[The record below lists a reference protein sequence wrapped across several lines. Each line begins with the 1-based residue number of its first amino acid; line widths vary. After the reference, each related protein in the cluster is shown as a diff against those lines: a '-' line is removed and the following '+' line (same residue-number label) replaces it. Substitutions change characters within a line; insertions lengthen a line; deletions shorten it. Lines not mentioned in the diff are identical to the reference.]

1 MTDRHEKVKHY
12 LDQMC
17 SQVKAREVHTD
28 LRDELGNHMEEMMLD
43 KQQEG
48 FTHEEAAMYAI
59 EQMGDPAVVGKSMHR
74 LHRHRMHWGLL
85 VGLLG
90 LATVSLLLMWI
101 FTTNVTVKIYQEL
114 YSNHVIYTVMGFIF
128 MLFFIYFDYR
138 KFKEAAWWI
147 YILLNAML
155 WINPV
160 LSSTYN
166 GLKRFWVLPFGFVL
180 DVTTVSMWVLPL
192 VIGTIMLDKLHS
204 NCNIPSIL
212 AYIAMVT
219 IPAVL
224 LFQTLDWVR
233 LFLFGIMSIILF
245 GWLTRKWLYTV
256 VGAVI
261 TGSIFVLLLFF
272 ADQYGRLER
281 LTVVLNLQ
289 DNPSGSG
296 YSNYSITEVIR
307 SAGWWGNGIDTTFDR
322 FKTSYFNYPGVLLI
336 DVFGWS
342 AGILLLVGI
351 IWFVASMM
359 KMLPRIRDGFG
370 RMIIV
375 SITAMF
381 AMQIIYSLAMTTGKA
396 PILSISFPFIGYGN
410 HLMFDYAMLGLLLGI
425 YRRKDTISKKNEKMR
440 QKVDADPMIS
450 S

>member
-1 MTDRHEKVKHY
+1 MTDRHEKIKQY

-17 SQVKAREVHTD
+17 IQVKAREVHTD

-43 KQQEG
+43 KEQEG
-48 FTHEEAAMYAI
+48 LSQEEAAAYAI

-85 VGLLG
+85 VGLIG
-90 LATVSLLLMWI
+90 LSIISLLLMWI
-101 FTTNVTVKIYQEL
+101 FTTNVTVKMYQDL

-138 KFKEAAWWI
+138 KFKRAAWWI

-155 WINPV
+155 WINPM

-166 GLKRFWVLPFGFVL
+166 GINRFWVLPFGFVL
-180 DVTTVSMWVLPL
+180 DVTTFSMWVLPL
-192 VIGTIMLDKLHS
+192 TIGAIIMDKLRS
-204 NCNIPSIL
+204 NFNMQSMMT
-212 AYIAMVT
+212 YISMVAL
-219 IPAVL
+219 PAVL
-224 LFQTLDWVR
+224 LFQMSDWVR
-233 LFLFGIMSIILF
+233 LFLLGTMSIILF
-245 GWLTRKWLYTV
+245 GWITRKWLYTAM
-256 VGAVI
+256 GAVI

-272 ADQYGRLER
+272 MDQYGRLER
-281 LTVVLNLQ
+281 LSVVLNLQ
-289 DNPSGSG
+289 DDPYGIG
-296 YSNYSITEVIR
+296 YSNNSIIEVIR
-307 SAGWWGNGIDTTFDR
+307 SAGWWGNGIDTTFDM
-322 FKTSYFNYPGVLLI
+322 FKTSYYNYPGVLLI

-342 AGILLLVGI
+342 AGILLLAGV

-359 KMLPRIRDGFG
+359 KILPRIRDDFG

-410 HLMFDYAMLGLLLGI
+410 HLIYDYAMLGLLLGI
-425 YRRKDTISKKNEKMR
+425 YRRKDTISKRNEKIR
-440 QKVDADPMIS
+440 QKVDADPLIS

>member
-12 LDQMC
+12 LDQVC

-85 VGLLG
+85 VGLIG
-90 LATVSLLLMWI
+90 LSITSLLLIWI
-101 FTTNVTVKIYQEL
+101 FTTNVADEKYQSL
-114 YSNHVIYTVMGFIF
+114 FNNHMIYTIMGLTF

-138 KFKEAAWWI
+138 KLKKAAWWI
-147 YILLNAML
+147 YILLNVLL
-155 WINPV
+155 WINPMI
-160 LSSTYN
+160 STNFY
-166 GLKRFWVLPFGFVL
+166 GMSRFLIAPLGFVIDL
-180 DVTTVSMWVLPL
+180 TTASVWILPL
-192 VIGTIMLDKLHS
+192 AIGAIVLEKLRS
-204 NCNIPSIL
+204 NCNMQSIL
-212 AYIAMVT
+212 TYIAMVAL
-219 IPAVL
+219 PEVL
-224 LFQTLDWVR
+224 LFQMSDWVR
-233 LFLFGIMSIILF
+233 MFLFGIMSIILF
-245 GWLTRKWLYTV
+245 GWLTRKWLYTAL
-256 VGAVI
+256 GAVV

-281 LTVVLNLQ
+281 LSVVLNLQ
-289 DNPSGSG
+289 DDPYGG
-296 YSNYSITEVIR
+296 YSNISIIEIIQ
-307 SAGWWGNGIDTTFDR
+307 SAGWWGNGIDTTFDM
-322 FKTSYFNYPGVLLI
+322 FKTSYLDYPGVLLI

-351 IWFVASMM
+351 IWFVASMV
-359 KMLPRIRDGFG
+359 KILPRIRDDFG
-370 RMIIV
+370 RMIII
-375 SITAMF
+375 SITSMF
-381 AMQIIYSLAMTTGKA
+381 ALQIIYSLAMTTGKV
-396 PILSISFPFIGYGN
+396 PILSIVFPLIGYGN
-410 HLMFDYAMLGLLLGI
+410 HLLFEYAMLGLLLGI
-425 YRRKDTISKKNEKMR
+425 YRRKDTNSKRNEKMR

>member
-1 MTDRHEKVKHY
+1 MTDRHEKIKHY
-12 LDQMC
+12 LDQLC

-43 KQQEG
+43 KEQEG
-48 FTHEEAAMYAI
+48 LSQEEAAAYAI

-74 LHRHRMHWGLL
+74 LHRHRIHWGLL
-85 VGLLG
+85 VGLIG

-101 FTTNVTVKIYQEL
+101 FTTNVADVKYQPL
-114 YSNHVIYTVMGFIF
+114 YSNHMIYTIMGLTF

-138 KFKEAAWWI
+138 KLKKAAWWI
-147 YILLNAML
+147 YILLNALL
-155 WINPV
+155 WINPMI
-160 LSSTYN
+160 STNFY
-166 GLKRFWVLPFGFVL
+166 GMSRFLIAPLGFVIDL
-180 DVTTVSMWVLPL
+180 TTASVWILPL
-192 VIGTIMLDKLHS
+192 AIGAIMLDKLRS
-204 NCNIPSIL
+204 NCNIQSIL
-212 AYIAMVT
+212 TYIAMVAL
-219 IPAVL
+219 PLVL
-224 LFQTLDWVR
+224 LFQMSDWVR
-233 LFLFGIMSIILF
+233 MFLFGTMSIILF

-256 VGAVI
+256 VGAVV

-281 LTVVLNLQ
+281 LSVVLNLQ
-289 DNPSGSG
+289 DDPYGSG
-296 YSNYSITEVIR
+296 YSNNSIIEIIR
-307 SAGWWGNGIDTTFDR
+307 SAGWWGNGIDTTFDM
-322 FKTSYFNYPGVLLI
+322 FKTSYFDYPGVLLI

-351 IWFVASMM
+351 IWFVASMV

-381 AMQIIYSLAMTTGKA
+381 ALQIFYSLAMTTGKA

-425 YRRKDTISKKNEKMR
+425 YRRKDTISKKNEKIR
-440 QKVDADPMIS
+440 QKVDADPMTS

>member
-1 MTDRHEKVKHY
+1 MTDRHEKIKHY
-12 LDQMC
+12 LDQLC

-43 KQQEG
+43 KEQEG
-48 FTHEEAAMYAI
+48 LSQEEAAAYAI

-85 VGLLG
+85 VGLIG
-90 LATVSLLLMWI
+90 LSITSLLLIWI
-101 FTTNVTVKIYQEL
+101 FTTNVADEKYQSL
-114 YSNHVIYTVMGFIF
+114 YRGHVVYTVIGVMM

-138 KFKEAAWWI
+138 KLKRAAWCI
-147 YILLNAML
+147 YILLNVML
-155 WINPV
+155 WISPMITTDIHGN
-160 LSSTYN
+160 SRYW
-166 GLKRFWVLPFGFVL
+166 GLFGL
-180 DVTTVSMWVLPL
+180 TIDLTTASVWILPL
-192 VIGTIMLDKLHS
+192 AIGAIMLDKLRS
-204 NCNIPSIL
+204 NCNMQSIL
-212 AYIAMVT
+212 TYIAM
-219 IPAVL
+219 IMFPAVL

-245 GWLTRKWLYTV
+245 GWLTKKWLYTV
-256 VGAVI
+256 IGAVV

-281 LTVVLNLQ
+281 LSVVLNLQ
-289 DNPSGSG
+289 DDPYGSG
-296 YSNYSITEVIR
+296 YSNNSIIEVIQ
-307 SAGWWGNGIDTTFDR
+307 SSGWWGNGIDTTFDK
-322 FKTSYFNYPGVLLI
+322 FKTSYYDYPGVLLI

-351 IWFVASMM
+351 IWFVISMM
-359 KMLPRIRDGFG
+359 KMLPRIRDDFG

-375 SITAMF
+375 SITAVF
-381 AMQIIYSLAMTTGKA
+381 ALQIIYSLAMTTGKA

-410 HLMFDYAMLGLLLGI
+410 HLMFDYAMLGLLLGV
-425 YRRKDTISKKNEKMR
+425 YRRKDTHSKRNEKIR
-440 QKVDADPMIS
+440 QKVDADPMTS

>member
-1 MTDRHEKVKHY
+1 MTDRHEKIKHY

-17 SQVKAREVHTD
+17 GQVKAREVHTD

-43 KQQEG
+43 KEQEG
-48 FTHEEAAMYAI
+48 LGQEEAATYAI

-85 VGLLG
+85 TGLLG

-101 FTTNVTVKIYQEL
+101 FTTNVTVQMYQDL

-128 MLFFIYFDYR
+128 MLSFIYFDYR
-138 KFKEAAWWI
+138 KLKRAAWWI
-147 YILLNAML
+147 YILLNVML

-166 GLKRFWVLPFGFVL
+166 GINRFWVLPFGFVL

-192 VIGTIMLDKLHS
+192 AIGAITLDKLRS
-204 NCNIPSIL
+204 RCGVQSL
-212 AYIAMVT
+212 LTYFAMVAL
-219 IPAVL
+219 PAVL
-224 LFQTLDWVR
+224 LFQISDWVR
-233 LFLFGIMSIILF
+233 LFLFGIVSVVLF
-245 GWLTRKWLYTV
+245 GWITRKWLYTTIA
-256 VGAVI
+256 AVF
-261 TGSIFVLLLFF
+261 TGSVAVLLLFF
-272 ADQYGRLER
+272 GDQYGRLER
-281 LTVVLNLQ
+281 LSVVLNLQ
-289 DNPSGSG
+289 DDPNGDG
-296 YSNYSITEVIR
+296 FYNNSIMNIVQ
-307 SAGWWGNGIDTTFDR
+307 SAGWWGNGVDTTFDR
-322 FKTSYFNYPGVLLI
+322 FKTSYIDYPGVLLI

-351 IWFVASMM
+351 IWFVASMV

-370 RMIIV
+370 RMIMV

-381 AMQIIYSLAMTTGKA
+381 ALQTIYSLAMTTGKV

-425 YRRKDTISKKNEKMR
+425 YRRKDTISKKNEKIR

>member
-1 MTDRHEKVKHY
+1 MTNRDERIQHY
-12 LDQMC
+12 LDHMC
-17 SQVKAREVHTD
+17 VEVKAREVHND
-28 LRDELGNHMEEMMLD
+28 LRDELGNHMEEIILD
-43 KQQEG
+43 KEQEG
-48 FTHEEAAMYAI
+48 YTEEEAIAYAI

-85 VGLLG
+85 VGLIALSII
-90 LATVSLLLMWI
+90 SLFLMWV
-101 FTTNVTVKIYQEL
+101 FTINVADEKYQFL
-114 YSNHVIYTVMGFIF
+114 YRNHVVYTVIGVML

-138 KFKEAAWWI
+138 KLKKAAWWI
-147 YILLNAML
+147 YILLNVML
-155 WINPV
+155 WISPMITTDIYGNSRYWS
-160 LSSTYN
+160 LF
-166 GLKRFWVLPFGFVL
+166 GLTL
-180 DVTTVSMWVLPL
+180 DLTTASVWILPL
-192 VIGTIMLDKLHS
+192 AIGAIMVDKLRS
-204 NCNIPSIL
+204 NCNMQSIL
-212 AYIAMVT
+212 TYIAMVT

-256 VGAVI
+256 IGAVI
-261 TGSIFVLLLFF
+261 TGIIFVLLLFF
-272 ADQYGRLER
+272 ADQYGRLVR

-289 DNPSGSG
+289 DDPYGSA
-296 YSNYSITEVIR
+296 YSNYSIIEIIR
-307 SAGWWGNGIDTTFDR
+307 SSGWWGNGIDTTFDR

-342 AGILLLVGI
+342 AGILLLVAI
-351 IWFVASMM
+351 IWFVANMV
-359 KMLPRIRDGFG
+359 KMLPRIWDDFG

-396 PILSISFPFIGYGN
+396 PIISITFPLIGYGN

-425 YRRKDTISKKNEKMR
+425 YRRKDTTSKKNDEMPKKM
-440 QKVDADPMIS
+440 DADLLTNS
-450 S
+450 

>member
-48 FTHEEAAMYAI
+48 LSQEEAAAYAI

-74 LHRHRMHWGLL
+74 LHRYRMHWGLL
-85 VGLLG
+85 AGLLG
-90 LATVSLLLMWI
+90 LAITSLLLIWI
-101 FTTNVTVKIYQEL
+101 FTTNVADEKYQSL
-114 YSNHVIYTVMGFIF
+114 YRGHVVYTVIGVML

-138 KFKEAAWWI
+138 KLKRAAWWI
-147 YILLNAML
+147 YILLNVML
-155 WINPV
+155 WISPMITTDFYGNSRYWS
-160 LSSTYN
+160 LF
-166 GLKRFWVLPFGFVL
+166 GLTIDLTTASVWILPIA
-180 DVTTVSMWVLPL
+180 
-192 VIGTIMLDKLHS
+192 IGAIMLDKLRA
-204 NCNIPSIL
+204 NCNMQSIL
-212 AYIAMVT
+212 TYTAMVAL
-219 IPAVL
+219 PVVL
-224 LFQTLDWVR
+224 LFQMSDWVR
-233 LFLFGIMSIILF
+233 MFLFGTMSIILF
-245 GWLTRKWLYTV
+245 GWLTRKWLYTAF
-256 VGAVI
+256 GAVV

-272 ADQYGRLER
+272 ADQYGRLKR
-281 LTVVLNLQ
+281 LSVVLNLQ
-289 DNPSGSG
+289 DDPYGSG
-296 YSNYSITEVIR
+296 YSNNSIIEVIR
-307 SAGWWGNGIDTTFDR
+307 SSGWWGNGVNTTFDM
-322 FKTSYFNYPGVLLI
+322 FKTSYYNYPGVLLI

-351 IWFVASMM
+351 IWFVASMV
-359 KMLPRIRDGFG
+359 KMLPRIRDDFG

-381 AMQIIYSLAMTTGKA
+381 AMQILYSLALTTGKA

-410 HLMFDYAMLGLLLGI
+410 HLIFDYAMLGLLLGI
-425 YRRKDTISKKNEKMR
+425 YRRKDTISTKNEKMR

>member
-1 MTDRHEKVKHY
+1 MTDRHEKIKHY
-12 LDQMC
+12 LDQLC

-43 KQQEG
+43 KEQEG
-48 FTHEEAAMYAI
+48 LSQEEAAAYAI

-85 VGLLG
+85 VGIIG

-101 FTTNVTVKIYQEL
+101 FTTNVTVEIYKEL

-138 KFKEAAWWI
+138 KFKRAAWWI

-155 WINPV
+155 WINPA

-166 GLKRFWVLPFGFVL
+166 GINRFWTLPFGFVL
-180 DVTTVSMWVLPL
+180 DVTTVSMWVVPL
-192 VIGTIMLDKLHS
+192 AIGTIMLDKLRS
-204 NCNIPSIL
+204 NCNMQSIL
-212 AYIAMVT
+212 TYIAMVAL
-219 IPAVL
+219 PLVL
-224 LFQTLDWVR
+224 LFQMSDWVR
-233 LFLFGIMSIILF
+233 MFLFGTMCIILF
-245 GWLTRKWLYTV
+245 GWLTKKWLYTAI
-256 VGAVI
+256 GAVV

-281 LTVVLNLQ
+281 LSVVLNLQ
-289 DNPSGSG
+289 DDPHGSG
-296 YSNYSITEVIR
+296 YSNYSIIEIIR
-307 SAGWWGNGIDTTFDR
+307 SAGWWGNGIDTTFDK
-322 FKTSYFNYPGVLLI
+322 FKTSYYDYPGVLLI

-351 IWFVASMM
+351 IWFVISMM
-359 KMLPRIRDGFG
+359 KMLPRIRDDFG

-375 SITAMF
+375 SITAVF
-381 AMQIIYSLAMTTGKA
+381 ALQIIYSLAMTTGKA

-410 HLMFDYAMLGLLLGI
+410 HLMFDYAMLGLLLGV
-425 YRRKDTISKKNEKMR
+425 YRRKDTHSKRNEKIR
-440 QKVDADPMIS
+440 QKVDADPMTS